1 MESEDTH
8 HILCSVD
15 FTEYAAADLWT
26 AAADFFDS
34 PPYFTESRVEHL
46 NRLWSQRRKGADTVL
61 PDHQARGA
69 PCPLS
74 ILMIPSAE
82 AGGAE

>member
-1 MESEDTH
+1 
-8 HILCSVD
+8 
-15 FTEYAAADLWT
+15 
-26 AAADFFDS
+26 
-34 PPYFTESRVEHL
+34 VEHL